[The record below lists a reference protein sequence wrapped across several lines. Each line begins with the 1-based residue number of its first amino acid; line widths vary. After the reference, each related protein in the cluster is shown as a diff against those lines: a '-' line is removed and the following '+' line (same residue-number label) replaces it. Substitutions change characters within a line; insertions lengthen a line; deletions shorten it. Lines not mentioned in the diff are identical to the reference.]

1 MKSFLN
7 RGKISYGKQKL
18 NEGLNSI
25 SKSIA
30 SAINVSTDD
39 MLLTPLPTS
48 TDNCC
53 QKASDLDILA
63 EAIKDFN
70 KVRKG

>member
-7 RGKISYGKQKL
+7 RDKISYGKQKL

-39 MLLTPLPTS
+39 ILLTSLPTS
-48 TDNCC
+48 TENCC